1 MEKCVLDELTIDEL
15 NKKFNDVKEY
25 LKIKPITFYKGS
37 KTKNPL
43 FLEVNKHTRFIKFS
57 LQAKTVFHL
66 DTIVIKDS
74 EGNQI
79 GTDGQTT
86 ISSSYQDNDNYN
98 GSAFMRRKGNGGC
111 GFHTKNETNPWFI
124 IDLKKST
131 DVGTIVVNN
140 RDDNFYARALSL
152 QIETSGDLT
161 EWTLEYDNYSVLKEY
176 KNGDVDLIE
185 HAFLYAAALESVNI
199 NKIIKKLKELSRD
212 DIALRCFELTNTLI
226 EDKGLALGPH
236 GGFTETFSLSS
247 FSNKQ
252 KVYSELSTLLTWLN
266 EELHIAAFISS
277 GTLLGIVRDG
287 DFIGH
292 DDDVDICYIS
302 NEISE
307 SDILLERKKITTIL
321 EQKGC
326 KVRNSN
332 VAHLWCETP
341 KGVHIDI
348 FTGFQES
355 GNCSMNPIS
364 RNEIK
369 TNSVL
374 PVQKKVVNDHVL
386 YLPFEPNALLSKNYG
401 ESWMKPDPIWTFNWT
416 KAGKDFSFLYF

>member
-1 MEKCVLDELTIDEL
+1 
-15 NKKFNDVKEY
+15 
-25 LKIKPITFYKGS
+25 
-37 KTKNPL
+37 
-43 FLEVNKHTRFIKFS
+43 
-57 LQAKTVFHL
+57 
-66 DTIVIKDS
+66 
-74 EGNQI
+74 
-79 GTDGQTT
+79 
-86 ISSSYQDNDNYN
+86 
-98 GSAFMRRKGNGGC
+98 
-111 GFHTKNETNPWFI
+111 
-124 IDLKKST
+124 
-131 DVGTIVVNN
+131 
-140 RDDNFYARALSL
+140 LSL
-152 QIETSGDLT
+152 QVESSSDLSD
-161 EWTLEYDNYSVLKEY
+161 WTLEYDNYRPLKEY
-176 KNGDVDLIE
+176 KNGNMDLIE
-185 HAFLYAAALESVNI
+185 QAFLFAAALDSVKI
-199 NKIIKKLKELSRD
+199 NQIIHQLKRLGRH
-212 DIALRCFELTNTLI
+212 DIALRCFELTNILV

-236 GGFTETFSLSS
+236 GFTETFSLSS
-247 FSNKQ
+247 VSKKQ
-252 KVYSELSTLLTWLN
+252 KIYSELSMLLTWLN
-266 EELHIAAFISS
+266 EEMHIAAFISS

-401 ESWMKPDPIWTFNWT
+401 EGWMKPDPLWTFNWG